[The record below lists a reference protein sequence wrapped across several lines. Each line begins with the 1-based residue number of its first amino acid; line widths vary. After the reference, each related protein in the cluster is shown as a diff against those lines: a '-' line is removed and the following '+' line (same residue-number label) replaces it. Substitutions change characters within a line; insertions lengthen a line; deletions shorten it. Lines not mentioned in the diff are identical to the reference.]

1 METMPFHLNPTSVIR
16 PPVIWSCSYTL
27 LLNPSRNNMNSLVF
41 LAYTAFVTYA
51 SVRPMDSASLE
62 PWDKVGHLVLYSIF
76 ALLGSRIVTNQ
87 RQFLYLCAGIIVY
100 SGLMEIV
107 QSFIP
112 GRVGSA
118 YDLLANSIGVI
129 AGAAIAKWVFRAK
142 NIWQA
147 QA

>member
-1 METMPFHLNPTSVIR
+1 
-16 PPVIWSCSYTL
+16 
-27 LLNPSRNNMNSLVF
+27 
-41 LAYTAFVTYA
+41 
-51 SVRPMDSASLE
+51 MDKVSGGRYHPKFTEPLHSASLE

-76 ALLGSRIVTNQ
+76 ALLGSRIINNQ

-112 GRVGSA
+112 GRVSSA
-118 YDLLANSIGVI
+118 YDLLEISIGVI
-129 AGAAIAKWVFRAK
+129 ADAANAKWVFRTK

-147 QA
+147 QACPLAS